1 MTRHGNEGK
10 RHHRIS
16 HGAAVLSVGDGGA
29 KEWGMMDAHPQ
40 LLQKRRNFFVKL
52 RQPPVSAG
60 EEILVDYRGQPTQ
73 IAVRIWRKRE
83 STERRRL
90 YENEADN

>member
-1 MTRHGNEGK
+1 MVTRANGTTAYHTALLCLAWAME
-10 RHHRIS
+10 
-16 HGAAVLSVGDGGA
+16 A
-29 KEWGMMDAHPQ
+29 GMMDAHPQ
-40 LLQKRRNFFVKL
+40 LLQERRNFFVKL
-52 RQPPVSAG
+52 QQPPVSAG